1 MLAILKNKKKSGAKA
16 QEEFPKKEF
25 RRARTKVLKNKRI
38 FERRK
43 ARQEEKKRARADDKR
58 LRELEEE
65 NLLKKKKGTC
75 YCPRETIKEKRRRKS
90 FKKRIRKGMS

>member
-25 RRARTKVLKNKRI
+25 RRARAKVLKNKRI

-43 ARQEEKKRARADDKR
+43 ARQEEKKGHVPMIND
-58 LRELEEE
+58 
-65 NLLKKKKGTC
+65 
-75 YCPRETIKEKRRRKS
+75 
-90 FKKRIRKGMS
+90 